1 MSLEGC
7 EAVRTP
13 LREKLVVSGKITPRS
28 PDLRGFQG
36 TRVPGVRLL
45 SATWGLLSIM
55 ILTRCLRSL
64 IGVEEIVFGENFDD
78 DSVRVVA
85 RPD

>member
-1 MSLEGC
+1 MKPCERRFAKNWSSPVKSPREALTLEGF
-7 EAVRTP
+7 
-13 LREKLVVSGKITPRS
+13 
-28 PDLRGFQG
+28 RGCACQG
-36 TRVPGVRLL
+36 SVLL
-45 SATWGLLSIM
+45 SVTWGLLSIM